1 MPIREA
7 CHVAV
12 QKNHP
17 NKQKLWKHAQAR
29 QRAKGQGPIAVLQIG
44 SLDNERFLWPR
55 FGHSNGEYSTVRT
68 KYSLLSLPLSLGL
81 GGCHLIR
88 VLPQGKGV
96 SSSASVEVATMSAI
110 AAAHVPAIENE
121 KSSSEC
127 HYSYSECGLGS
138 NGTDRLVK
146 LLPSSELILRCPLP
160 SPPWGDA
167 SQVRP
172 AARSARPAAW
182 RQRLGRWGSSPRRSV
197 RTSLK
202 ETVQN
207 RQAKVTVVP
216 SAAALVIKAL
226 RQPERDRKKTEN
238 IKHNGNISLDDVV
251 EIARVMPPRTMAKD
265 LAGTFV
271 SAQGPP

>member
-1 MPIREA
+1 MGSGNWALRLHDCGP
-7 CHVAV
+7 
-12 QKNHP
+12 
-17 NKQKLWKHAQAR
+17 HAPGTSGFRLSWFAR
-29 QRAKGQGPIAVLQIG
+29 AHIYA
-44 SLDNERFLWPR
+44 SD
-55 FGHSNGEYSTVRT
+55 Y
-68 KYSLLSLPLSLGL
+68 
-81 GGCHLIR
+81 
-88 VLPQGKGV
+88 GV
-96 SSSASVEVATMSAI
+96 S
-110 AAAHVPAIENE
+110 H
-121 KSSSEC
+121 C

-160 SPPWGDA
+160 SPPWGGA